1 MTLSDLDLFTPAD
14 LGDGALTVIGSVR
27 GVNPGARLVQVAL
40 PGGSPMW
47 LPAQAGRY
55 RVTEGLGSG
64 LARVLLEPS
73 TRRPVAVLGPLDP
86 LDPVV
91 PASMTALDP
100 VVPAS
105 MTESGTTS
113 ATVSW
118 NGDAYT
124 LPFLPASY
132 GTLPRDVWV
141 GLSDWG
147 VPFLVHG
154 PSAVAPPPPPPV
166 PDDPPPRTE
175 QVTQTIGPQWSG
187 SFRHSR
193 GAWDRWNTNRYG
205 GRSTLYQGDGQGSG
219 PMTGLAVYGDQLVN
233 LGAISIDRVQVRLR
247 NVGLASG
254 SPAVTVQGSP
264 HGGPPPGAPA
274 ASGATASGMDTWLDL
289 PASIRDGM
297 RTGAFKGLATVGGAY
312 SAVAGAGNADG
323 MVLAVTYTRNA

>member
-14 LGDGALTVIGSVR
+14 LSDGALTVIGSVR
-27 GVNPGARLVQVAL
+27 GVNPGSRLVQVAL

-86 LDPVV
+86 LDPVA
-91 PASMTALDP
+91 PASMTA
-100 VVPAS
+100 
-105 MTESGTTS
+105 SGETT
-113 ATVSW
+113 ATVSYS
-118 NGDAYT
+118 GGTYE

-147 VPFLVHG
+147 TPFLVHG
-154 PSAVAPPPPPPV
+154 PSAVAPPPPPPT
-166 PDDPPPRTE
+166 PDDPPDRTV

-187 SFRHSR
+187 SYRHTR
-193 GAWDRWNTNRYG
+193 GAWDRWNTTRYG
-205 GRSTLYQGDGQGSG
+205 GRSTLYQGNGQGSG

-264 HGGPPPGAPA
+264 NGSPPGGAPS
-274 ASGATASGMDTWLDL
+274 ASGATAAGMDTWLDL
-289 PASIRDGM
+289 PAGIRDGM
-297 RTGAFKGLATVGGAY
+297 RTGAVKGLATVGGAY
-312 SAVAGAGNADG
+312 SAVAGAGNGDG
-323 MVLAVTYTRNA
+323 MVLSVTYTRNA